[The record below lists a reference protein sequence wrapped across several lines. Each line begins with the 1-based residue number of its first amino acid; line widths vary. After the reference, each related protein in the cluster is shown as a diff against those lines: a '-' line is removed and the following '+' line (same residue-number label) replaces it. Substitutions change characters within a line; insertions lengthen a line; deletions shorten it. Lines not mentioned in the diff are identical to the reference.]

1 VQYRLHSISN
11 QLKWVNEMK
20 WSEISIQTTNEAIE
34 PISNILHETGASGLV
49 IEDPLD
55 LIKARESVF
64 GEIYDLD
71 PNEYPDEGVR
81 IKAYLPINSFLGE
94 TVEQIKQA
102 INNLLIYDIDI
113 GKNHVSLSEINEE
126 EWATA
131 WKKYYKPVKISKKI
145 TITPTW
151 EDYTPVS
158 SDEIIIELDPG
169 MAFGTGTHPTTVLSI
184 QALEAYLKP
193 DDVVID
199 VGCGSGVLSIAAGK
213 LGAKEIWAFDLD
225 EIAVKSTHLN
235 AKINKM
241 DKRIHA
247 KQNNLLDHVDC
258 KANVIVSN
266 ILAEIIV
273 RFVDDAWDNLV
284 DGGLFITS
292 GIIQNKKQLVK
303 DKLEAQGFE
312 ILAVNEMEDWISIV
326 ARKA

>member
-1 VQYRLHSISN
+1 
-11 QLKWVNEMK
+11 MK
-20 WSEISIQTTNEAIE
+20 WSEICIHTTNEAIE

-55 LIKARESVF
+55 LVKVRENVF

-71 PNEYPDEGVR
+71 PNEYPEEGVR

-94 TVEQIKQA
+94 TVEEIKQA
-102 INNLLIYDIDI
+102 INNLLIYDIDL
-113 GKNHVSLSEINEE
+113 GRNQVSLSEINEE

-151 EDYTPVS
+151 EDYSPVS

-184 QALEAYLKP
+184 QALEEYLT
-193 DDVVID
+193 DDDLVID
-199 VGCGSGVLSIAAGK
+199 VGCGSGVLSIAAAR
-213 LGAKEIWAFDLD
+213 LGAKKVYAYDLD
-225 EIAVKSTHLN
+225 EIAVNSTKLN
-235 AKINKM
+235 AKVNKL
-241 DKRIHA
+241 DNKIIV
-247 KQNNLLDHVDC
+247 KQNNLLNNVNM
-258 KANVIVSN
+258 KAIVIVSN

-273 RFVDDAWDNLV
+273 RFVDEAWDNLV

-292 GIIQNKKQLVK
+292 GIIQNKRQLVK
-303 DKLEAQGFE
+303 DKLEGQGFE
-312 ILAVNEMEDWISIV
+312 IIAVNEMEDWISIV
-326 ARKA
+326 ARKS

>member
-1 VQYRLHSISN
+1 MQ
-11 QLKWVNEMK
+11 WT
-20 WSEISIQTTNEAIE
+20 EICIHTTNEAIE

-55 LIKARESVF
+55 LVKVRENVF

-71 PNEYPDEGVR
+71 PNEYPAEGVR
-81 IKAYLPINSFLGE
+81 IKAYLPMNSFLSE
-94 TVEQIKQA
+94 TVNQIKLA
-102 INNLLIYDIDI
+102 INNLLTYDIDI
-113 GKNHVSLSEINEE
+113 GTNQVSLSEVNEE

-151 EDYTPVS
+151 ENYAPVS

-184 QALEAYLKP
+184 QALETYLKEN
-193 DDVVID
+193 DFVID
-199 VGCGSGVLSIAAGK
+199 VGCGSGVLSIAAAK
-213 LGAKEIWAFDLD
+213 LGAKGIFAYDLD
-225 EIAVKSTHLN
+225 EIAVKSTEFN
-235 AKINKM
+235 AELNKM
-241 DKRIHA
+241 DQQIVV
-247 KQNNLLDHVDC
+247 KQNDLLNNINK
-258 KANVIVSN
+258 KADIIVSN

-273 RFVDDAWDNLV
+273 QFVDDAWDNLV

-303 DKLEAQGFE
+303 DTLIQQGFE
-312 ILAVNEMEDWISIV
+312 ILDLNEMEDWISIV
-326 ARKA
+326 AKKN